1 MDLQSKRFIYINSAQ
16 RASGT
21 SSNFVIPITLP
32 ASEKYTHVTLL
43 QASVPVS
50 YYLINENANTFVLF
64 EDGSLVTITIPVG
77 NYNINSF
84 TKIVSQ
90 ILNIASPHH
99 CTYTATYP
107 KDYTDNNIGKITWS
121 VVGNS
126 IQPAFIMSNDPRN
139 YLYMQFGFVQ
149 GSSNV
154 FIGNSLKSTN
164 VVNFVVESTLFLH
177 SNLVSDGTDILQ
189 AFFSTSDKAL
199 TNVVWLN
206 PDPITYSKKINDN
219 ASQSISFSLTDE
231 NGGLINLNGQEMVF
245 TLLFYRQSNLLDLI
259 KGYIQYSISGDTTTA
274 SAPTQ

>member
-21 SSNFVIPITLP
+21 SSNFVIGISIP
-32 ASEKYTHVTLL
+32 ASEKYTHVSLL

-50 YYLINENANTFVLF
+50 YYLINKNANTFVLN
-64 EDGSLVTITIPVG
+64 ENGVNTTITIEAG

-90 ILNIASPHH
+90 LLTTASPNHW
-99 CTYTATYP
+99 TYTATYP
-107 KDYTDNNIGKITWS
+107 KDFTQNNTGKINWS
-121 VVGNS
+121 VAGNS
-126 IQPAFIMSNDPRN
+126 SQPSFIMSSDPRN
-139 YLYMQFGFVQ
+139 YLYLQFGLAQ
-149 GSSNV
+149 GSTATFV
-154 FIGNSLKSTN
+154 GNSLTSIN
-164 VVNFVVESTLFLH
+164 VVSFVVENTLFLH

-189 AFFSTSDKAL
+189 SFFSTSDQAL
-199 TNVVWLN
+199 SNVIWQN
-206 PDPITYSKKINDN
+206 NDPISFSKKINDN

-231 NGGLINLNGQEMVF
+231 NGGLINLNGQEIVF

-274 SAPTQ
+274 SAPQ